1 MEDKEAKIKR
11 CAIYTRKSVEDGL
24 EQEFNSLD
32 AQREAGEAY
41 VTSQKMNG
49 WRLVPT
55 HYDDGGFS
63 GGNTNRP
70 ALKQLLKDCE
80 EGKIDIIVVYKIDR
94 LSRSICDF
102 ADLSKKFD
110 KWGVTFCSVTQ
121 EINTNTSAGRMML
134 NILITFAQFERE
146 VITERVRDKM
156 AASRKKGKWV
166 GGTVTFG
173 YRLVEHKLVPEETEL
188 PIVRRVFQR
197 YMEIQSPKI
206 IATELNQ
213 EGVFNRNGRR
223 WDTQTIY
230 RMLNN
235 HTYIGEIS
243 YQGQIYKGEHQG
255 IIDRKLWEA
264 CQEIMKEGAPMADCS
279 HKLENLAPLKGIL
292 RCGHCG
298 GAMTPSYTWNRGRKY
313 HYYTCVHTM
322 KHPESEC
329 PIRQVPGGDIEHQVL
344 ERLKTVLTAPEI
356 ITNVGRATKM
366 TPKQVMETFGQ
377 EFWQEVTPG
386 ECQRLMQLLLESVTV
401 YPEKLVLVVRS
412 DGLGSIRDAYGDN
425 GTQPNEEN
433 Q

>member
-1 MEDKEAKIKR
+1 M
-11 CAIYTRKSVEDGL
+11 
-24 EQEFNSLD
+24 
-32 AQREAGEAY
+32 
-41 VTSQKMNG
+41 
-49 WRLVPT
+49 
-55 HYDDGGFS
+55 
-63 GGNTNRP
+63 
-70 ALKQLLKDCE
+70 
-80 EGKIDIIVVYKIDR
+80 VYKIDR

-121 EINTNTSAGRMML
+121 EINTNTFAGRMML

-197 YMEIQSPKI
+197 YMKIQSPKI

-255 IIDRKLWEA
+255 IIDRKLWES
-264 CQEIMKEGAPMADCS
+264 CQEIMKEDAPMADCS
-279 HKLENLAPLKGIL
+279 HKLENLAPLKSIL

-298 GAMTPSYTWNRGRKY
+298 GAMTPSYTRNRGRKY
-313 HYYTCVHTM
+313 HYNTCVHTM